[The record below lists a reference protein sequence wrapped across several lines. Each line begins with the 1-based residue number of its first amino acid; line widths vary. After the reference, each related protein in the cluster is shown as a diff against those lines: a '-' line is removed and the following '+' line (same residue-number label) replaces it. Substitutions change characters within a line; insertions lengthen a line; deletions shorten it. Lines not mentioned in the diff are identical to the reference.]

1 MTKKETNPGMIEPGK
16 PINTKALMNEYA
28 INDDIFSTESDK
40 VKLTKE
46 ALWQLSETDRLLIC
60 LYSEIQS
67 LRKLGE
73 LLGVSRT
80 TAYLQIKE
88 IKERIKQYVT
98 EHSTHSGDTGNNN

>member
-1 MTKKETNPGMIEPGK
+1 MEK
-16 PINTKALMNEYA
+16 PIDTKALISQYKEDN
-28 INDDIFSTESDK
+28 DIFSEESDK
-40 VKLTKE
+40 VRLTKQ
-46 ALWQLSETDRLLIC
+46 ALWQLSDTDRLLIC

-88 IKERIKQYVT
+88 IKEKIKQYVA
-98 EHSTHSGDTGNNN
+98 EHSTYSGHTGNNH

>member
-1 MTKKETNPGMIEPGK
+1 MEK
-16 PINTKALMNEYA
+16 PIDTKALMNEYRE
-28 INDDIFSTESDK
+28 NKDIFSEESE
-40 VKLTKE
+40 KLRLAKE
-46 ALWQLSETDRLLIC
+46 ALWQLPETDRLLMC

-88 IKERIKQYVT
+88 IKEKIKNYVD
-98 EHSTHSGDTGNNN
+98 EHLSVGGDNNDNN

>member
-1 MTKKETNPGMIEPGK
+1 MEK
-16 PINTKALMNEYA
+16 PIDTKALMNEYKP
-28 INDDIFSTESDK
+28 NTDIFSQESEK
-40 VKLTKE
+40 VRLTKE

-80 TAYLQIKE
+80 TAYLQIKI
-88 IKERIKQYVT
+88 IKEKIKNYVA
-98 EHSTHSGDTGNNN
+98 EHTTNSDNPGDNN

>member
-1 MTKKETNPGMIEPGK
+1 MEK
-16 PINTKALMNEYA
+16 PIDTKALLKEYEK
-28 INDDIFSTESDK
+28 NNDIFSEESEK
-40 VKLTKE
+40 VRLTKE

-80 TAYLQIKE
+80 TAYLQIKQ
-88 IKERIKQYVT
+88 IKEKIKNYVA
-98 EHSTHSGDTGNNN
+98 EHLSVIGNTGNNN

>member
-1 MTKKETNPGMIEPGK
+1 MDR
-16 PINTKALMNEYA
+16 PIDTKALMKEYA

-40 VKLTKE
+40 VRLTKE
-46 ALWQLSETDRLLIC
+46 ALWQLNDTDRLLIC

-80 TAYLQIKE
+80 TAYLQIKT
-88 IKERIKQYVT
+88 IKERIKQYVA
-98 EHSTHSGDTGNNN
+98 EHSTDSGNNDHNN

>member
-1 MTKKETNPGMIEPGK
+1 MER
-16 PINTKALMNEYA
+16 PIDTKALMKEYA
-28 INDDIFSTESDK
+28 IDDDIFSEESRK
-40 VKLTKE
+40 VRLTKE

-80 TAYLQIKE
+80 TAYLQIKI
-88 IKERIKQYVT
+88 IKEKIKQYVA
-98 EHSTHSGDTGNNN
+98 EHTTDSGDTGNNN

>member
-1 MTKKETNPGMIEPGK
+1 MQK
-16 PINTKALMNEYA
+16 PIDTKALISQYKPDN
-28 INDDIFSTESDK
+28 DIFSEESEK
-40 VKLTKE
+40 VRLTKE
-46 ALWQLSETDRLLIC
+46 ALWQLPDTDRLLIC

-88 IKERIKQYVT
+88 IKEQIKKYVA
-98 EHSTHSGDTGNNN
+98 EHSTHSGHTGYYN